1 MTPLLAH
8 AAGADETLS
17 LILLFAG
24 IWVGWIGWS
33 RLRGTGFERLPRW
46 GGWALIGLAVAL
58 AVAATTVP
66 RAVLGPKQT
75 PATSIGARPASTATL
90 RFLTPQEGSAAS
102 GDELTVR
109 MELTGAT
116 ITSVTS
122 TTVSSDTG
130 HIHLSLDGVLVSM
143 TGTTIQVVDLRD
155 VTPGPHTL
163 TATFVAAD
171 HLPFDPPV
179 TAEVTFERTSS

>member
-1 MTPLLAH
+1 MLAH

-24 IWVGWIGWS
+24 VWVAWVGWS
-33 RLRGTGFERLPRW
+33 RLRGTGFAWMPRR
-46 GGWALIGLAVAL
+46 GGWALIAVAVAL

-66 RAVLGPKQT
+66 RAVLGPGQT
-75 PATSIGARPASTATL
+75 PVTSTGPRPSSTATL
-90 RFLTPQEGSAAS
+90 AFIAPQDGFVAS
-102 GDELTVR
+102 GYELTVR
-109 MELTGAT
+109 LDIAGAA

-122 TTVSSDTG
+122 TTVTPDTG
-130 HIHLSLDGVLVSM
+130 HVHLSLDGALVSM
-143 TGTTIQVVDLRD
+143 TGGALQVVDLRR
-155 VTPGPHTL
+155 VVSGPHTL

-179 TAEVTFERTSS
+179 TAEVTFEKASS

>member
-1 MTPLLAH
+1 VTHLLAH

-33 RLRGTGFERLPRW
+33 RLRGTGFHRIPRW

-75 PATSIGARPASTATL
+75 PANPTGPRPPSSATL
-90 RFLTPQEGSAAS
+90 RFLTPQNGSVAS

-109 MELTGAT
+109 LELIGAT

-122 TTVSSDTG
+122 TTVSPDTG
-130 HIHLSLDGVLVSM
+130 HVHLSLDGVLVSM
-143 TGTTIQVVDLRD
+143 TGGALQVVDLRE
-155 VTPGPHTL
+155 VAPGPHTL

-179 TAEVTFERTSS
+179 TAEVTFARAAP